1 MIRTGR
7 RDRNLYTQL
16 LDNALD
22 RAVALDGRLSAATL
36 GMTGMS
42 GRSYRMLVNNL
53 VASVPDARYFEI
65 GSWMGSTACSAM
77 EGNKVRIICIDNWSQ
92 FDGPKDAFL
101 ANVAGCVS
109 EHVAFG
115 YIERDFRQVDYTTIG
130 RFNIY
135 LFDGPHSPQDHYDG
149 VSLPLVALDETFFFI
164 VDDWNWE
171 GVRLGTAQALRS
183 AGLTTLYSIEIR
195 TTQDGSHAAAC
206 QQNSDWHNG
215 YFIAVLQKPH

>member
-1 MIRTGR
+1 M
-7 RDRNLYTQL
+7 

-42 GRSYRMLVNNL
+42 GRSY
-53 VASVPDARYFEI
+53 PDAGQQPGRLRA
-65 GSWMGSTACSAM
+65 GCALPRDRLLDGLGPPAPRWRATRSASSASTT
-77 EGNKVRIICIDNWSQ
+77 GRK